1 MKDPEARRRLKE
13 MLEFQMREK
22 NIADGRR
29 PNGRTQGPVRRKI
42 LQGGRPPVPGTS
54 A

>member
-22 NIADGRR
+22 NAAEGRR
-29 PNGRTQGPVRRKI
+29 PNGRAQGQVRRKI